1 MRSPRSLL
9 RPLLVASVLALPL
22 TSVAQPDAEHC
33 GGNPPPIHG
42 HDHGDPGMP
51 LPGPVGDPLAA
62 PLPPHLHGLPLSE
75 AQQDKIFSLIHA
87 QAPKLREL
95 AKTARKSREELHALA
110 RGADFDDGK
119 AKALAEIGAKAN
131 AESALILAR
140 LDQQTMK
147 LLTPEQRKQLDERM
161 SPHPSPAPAR

>member
-22 TSVAQPDAEHC
+22 TSFAQPDAEHC
-33 GGNPPPIHG
+33 G
-42 HDHGDPGMP
+42 
-51 LPGPVGDPLAA
+51 GDPLAA

-87 QAPKLREL
+87 QAPKLREQ

-110 RGADFDDGK
+110 RSAAFDDGK